1 MLAPCPFCVRDPALV
16 LWASEHYSVLADA
29 FPRTAGH
36 VLLVTN
42 DHYASHMHAPA
53 AWTTELEAAQ
63 TLVRRFL
70 VDVFGAASFLENGGA
85 RQEVP
90 HAHLHGVP
98 FAARVPPD
106 WLLTGVVR
114 RVDDWDVVRRDCE
127 RRGSYMLL
135 ETPAGR
141 YLLARDADYGRLL
154 YTVRKQIVDQTPAEF
169 DPAAG
174 ELLRGGPG
182 MVAHTV
188 GLWQTW
194 QARV

>member
-16 LWASEHYSVLADA
+16 LWESAHYCVLADA

-36 VLLVTN
+36 VLLVTK
-42 DHYASHMHAPA
+42 DHLASHMHAPA
-53 AWTTELEAAQ
+53 AWTAELGAAQ
-63 TLVRRFL
+63 AVVRRFL
-70 VDVFGAASFLENGGA
+70 LEVFGTATFLENGAA

-90 HAHLHGVP
+90 HAHLHAVP
-98 FAARVPPD
+98 FAAHVPPG
-106 WLLTGVVR
+106 WVSSGIVR
-114 RVDDWDVVRRDCE
+114 RVGDWEAVRRECE
-127 RRGSYMLL
+127 RCGAYMLL
-135 ETPAGR
+135 ETAEGR
-141 YLLARDADYGRLL
+141 YLLADDADYGRLL
-154 YTVRKQIVDQTPAEF
+154 YLVRKQIVDQTPAEF

-194 QARV
+194 QARP

>member
-16 LWASEHYSVLADA
+16 LWTSEHYSVLADA

-53 AWTTELEAAQ
+53 AWAAELDEAQA
-63 TLVRRFL
+63 LVRRFL
-70 VDVFGAASFLENGGA
+70 VEVFGAASFLENGGA

-98 FAARVPPD
+98 FAARVPLD
-106 WLLTGVVR
+106 WLAAGVVR
-114 RVDDWDVVRRDCE
+114 RVADWEAVRRDCE
-127 RRGSYMLL
+127 RRGAYMLL
-135 ETPAGR
+135 ETPEGR

-154 YTVRKQIVDQTPAEF
+154 YAVRKQIVDQTPAEF
-169 DPAAG
+169 DPDAG

-194 QARV
+194 QVQA

>member
-1 MLAPCPFCVRDPALV
+1 MLDTCPFCVRDPALV
-16 LWASEHYSVLADA
+16 LWESDHYSVLADA

-42 DHYASHMHAPA
+42 DHLASHMHAPA
-53 AWTTELEAAQ
+53 AWTAELEAAQ
-63 TLVRRFL
+63 ALVRRFL
-70 VDVFGAASFLENGGA
+70 VEVFGAATFLENGGA

-106 WLLTGVVR
+106 WLTSGVLR
-114 RVDDWDVVRRDCE
+114 AVDDWDAVRRECE
-127 RRGSYMLL
+127 RRGAYVLL

-154 YTVRKQIVDQTPAEF
+154 YTIRKQIVDQTPAEF
-169 DPAAG
+169 DPNAG

-194 QARV
+194 LARP